1 MKMTV
6 KKETVFTY
14 SGLGAGLILC
24 LLAIFGMI
32 LSGCARENV
41 YGSGSV
47 ITEERAIDRFEEVT
61 IDGPVE
67 VHIKQGPP
75 APLKVEAEDN
85 VMRIIETYVSGNT
98 LRVKI
103 RNGVNLKRFRPIHVY
118 IQGETWKKIV
128 FSGSGSLSGP
138 DTIRAARF
146 SYEINGSADANLKLD
161 ANEVRMYVNGSGNL
175 RLEGRS
181 NAYFSEINGSGDLDA
196 QELQTATADVHVNGS
211 GEQAIWVTDR
221 LDARIT
227 GSGNIRYKGAPGTVN
242 VNVAGSGKVIKL

>member
-1 MKMTV
+1 MTA
-6 KKETVFTY
+6 KQETVFTY
-14 SGLGAGLILC
+14 SGLSAGLILC

-32 LSGCARENV
+32 LTGCARENV
-41 YGSGSV
+41 YGSGQV
-47 ITEERAIDRFEEVT
+47 VTEERQIDRFEEVT

-67 VHIKQGPP
+67 VHIKQGQL

-128 FSGSGSLSGP
+128 FSGSGSLTGT
-138 DTIRAARF
+138 DTIRSTSF

-161 ANEVRMYVNGSGNL
+161 ANEVRMHLNGSGNL
-175 RLEGRS
+175 RLEGKS
-181 NAYFSEINGSGDLDA
+181 NSYFSEINGSGDVNA
-196 QELQTATADVHVNGS
+196 QELQTATANVNVNGS
-211 GEQAIWVTDR
+211 GEQTIWVSDR
-221 LDARIT
+221 LDARIN
-227 GSGNIRYKGAPGTVN
+227 GSGNIRYKGTPGTVN
-242 VNVAGSGKVIKL
+242 VKIAGSGKVIKL